1 MKMTFSLRK
10 LCFIF
15 KIVNMKL
22 DNYNFV
28 TCLKYTVCPK
38 PIKVHTEE

>member
-1 MKMTFSLRK
+1 MTFPLRK

-15 KIVNMKL
+15 KIVNVKL

-28 TCLKYTVCPK
+28 TCLKYTVCHK
-38 PIKVHTEE
+38 PTKVHTEE